1 MLNIM
6 KLSAI
11 IFFFILLCAPLYAE
25 KPFIIQT
32 DEVTVVFEEPLRDAA
47 VQVAEIYPEI
57 KQDLEKIFH
66 WSVDFQPT
74 VVLIKERQHFQK
86 IAGTDVMVA
95 FAVPQKNTMV
105 IDYSRMHTTPFT
117 LETTLKH
124 ELCHLLLH
132 HHIDKAN
139 LPKWLDEGVSQ
150 WASDGI
156 AEVIMDYNRSILPQA
171 ILSGRYYRMRA
182 LADRFPR
189 DKKPL
194 QLAYA
199 QSKSFVD
206 YMGREFGKDS
216 ILGLLNSLRHGLS
229 FDTAI
234 AENFSISFAELEK
247 RWLDHM
253 RKKTTWF
260 TYLTIHTY
268 ELLFFLGAI
277 VIIVGFVRLMI
288 KKRAYKDFDDED
300 EGLGD

>member
-1 MLNIM
+1 MLNII
-6 KLSAI
+6 KFSTI
-11 IFFFILLCAPLYAE
+11 IFFIFLCAPLYAA
-25 KPFIIQT
+25 KPSVIYT
-32 DEVTVVFEEPLRDAA
+32 DAVTVVFEEPLRSAA
-47 VQVAEIYPEI
+47 VQVADIYPTI

-74 VVLIKERQHFQK
+74 VVLIQERQHFQM
-86 IAGTDVMVA
+86 IAGTDVIVA

-105 IDYSRMHTTPFT
+105 IDYSSMHTTPFT
-117 LETTLKH
+117 LDTTLKH

-132 HHIDKAN
+132 HHIDKVN
-139 LPKWLDEGVSQ
+139 LHKWLDEGVSQ

-182 LADRFPR
+182 LTDRFPR
-189 DKKPL
+189 DKKSL

-206 YMGREFGKDS
+206 YIGREFGKGS
-216 ILGLLNSLRHGLS
+216 ILNLLNSLRRGLTL
-229 FDTAI
+229 DTAVG
-234 AENFSISFAELEK
+234 ENFSISFADLEK

-268 ELLFFLGAI
+268 EILFCLGAI
-277 VIIVGFVRLMI
+277 VVIVGFVRLVI
-288 KKRAYKDFDDED
+288 KKRTYKDIDEE
-300 EGLGD
+300 EG

>member
-1 MLNIM
+1 MLNII
-6 KLSAI
+6 KFSTI
-11 IFFFILLCAPLYAE
+11 IFFIFLCAPLYAA
-25 KPFIIQT
+25 KPSVIYT
-32 DEVTVVFEEPLRDAA
+32 DAVTVVFEEPLRSAA
-47 VQVAEIYPEI
+47 VQVADIYPTI

-74 VVLIKERQHFQK
+74 VVLIQERQHFQM
-86 IAGTDVMVA
+86 IAGTDVIVA

-105 IDYSRMHTTPFT
+105 IDYSSMHTTPFT
-117 LETTLKH
+117 LDTTLKH

-132 HHIDKAN
+132 HHIDKVN

-182 LADRFPR
+182 LTDRFPR
-189 DKKPL
+189 DKKSL

-206 YMGREFGKDS
+206 YIGREFGKGS
-216 ILGLLNSLRHGLS
+216 ILNLLNSLRRGLTL
-229 FDTAI
+229 DTAI
-234 AENFSISFAELEK
+234 GENFSISFADLEK

-268 ELLFFLGAI
+268 EILFCLGAI
-277 VIIVGFVRLMI
+277 VVIVGFVRLVI
-288 KKRAYKDFDDED
+288 KKRTYKDIDEE
-300 EGLGD
+300 EG

>member
-1 MLNIM
+1 MLNII
-6 KLSAI
+6 KFSTI
-11 IFFFILLCAPLYAE
+11 IFFIILCAPLYAT
-25 KPFIIQT
+25 KPSVLHT
-32 DEVTVVFEEPLRDAA
+32 DEVTVVFEEPLRSAA
-47 VQVAEIYPEI
+47 GQVADIYPTI

-74 VVLIKERQHFQK
+74 VVLIQERQHFQI
-86 IAGTDVMVA
+86 IAGTDVIVA

-105 IDYSRMHTTPFT
+105 IDYSKMHTTPFT
-117 LETTLKH
+117 LDTTLKH

-132 HHIDKAN
+132 HHIDKAK

-156 AEVIMDYNRSILPQA
+156 AEVIMDYNRSVLPQA

-206 YMGREFGKDS
+206 YIGREFGKDS
-216 ILGLLNSLRHGLS
+216 ILNLLNSLRHGLTL
-229 FDTAI
+229 DTAI
-234 AENFSISFAELEK
+234 EENLSISFADLEK
-247 RWLDHM
+247 RWLNHM

-277 VIIVGFVRLMI
+277 VVIVGFVRLVI
-288 KKRAYKDFDDED
+288 KKRTYKDLDEEE
-300 EGLGD
+300 EG

>member
-1 MLNIM
+1 MLNII
-6 KLSAI
+6 KFSS
-11 IFFFILLCAPLYAE
+11 IFFFILLCSHLYAA
-25 KPFIIQT
+25 KPSVLYA
-32 DEVTVVFEEPLRDAA
+32 DEITIVFDEPLRTAA
-47 VQVAEIYPEI
+47 GQVANIYPTI
-57 KQDLEKIFH
+57 KRDLEKIFH

-74 VVLIKERQHFQK
+74 VVLIQERQHFQRM
-86 IAGTDVMVA
+86 AGTDVIVA
-95 FAVPQKNTMV
+95 FAVPQKNAMV
-105 IDYSRMHTTPFT
+105 IDYSKMHTTPFT

-132 HHIDKAN
+132 HHINKVK

-182 LADRFPR
+182 LAERFPR

-206 YMGREFGKDS
+206 YMGREFGEDS
-216 ILGLLNSLRHGLS
+216 ILNLLNSLRHGLTL
-229 FDTAI
+229 DTAI
-234 AENFSISFAELEK
+234 AENFSISFADLEK
-247 RWLDHM
+247 RWLKHM

-268 ELLFFLGAI
+268 EILFFLGALL
-277 VIIVGFVRLMI
+277 VIYAFIKSML
-288 KKRAYKDFDDED
+288 KKRAYSKYEEED
-300 EGLGD
+300 L